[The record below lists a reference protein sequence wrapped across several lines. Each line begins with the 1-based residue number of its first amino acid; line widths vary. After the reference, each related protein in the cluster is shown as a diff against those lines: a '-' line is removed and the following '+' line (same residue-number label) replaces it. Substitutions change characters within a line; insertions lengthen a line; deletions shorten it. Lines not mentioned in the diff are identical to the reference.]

1 MDDSKS
7 SNNLARR
14 DSRFAGKVAVVT
26 GAAGGFGR
34 AIARRL
40 AGEGAA
46 VALADIDSA

>member
-40 AGEGAA
+40 AGGGAA
-46 VALADIDSA
+46 A